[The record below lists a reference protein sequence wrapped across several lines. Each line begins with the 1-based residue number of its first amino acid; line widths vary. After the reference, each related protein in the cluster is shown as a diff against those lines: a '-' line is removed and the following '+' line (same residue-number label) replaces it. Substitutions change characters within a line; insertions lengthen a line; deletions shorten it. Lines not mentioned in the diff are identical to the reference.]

1 MVRPPTRWPG
11 TVSGALLALLA
22 TASLLTWSQ
31 PRSPEPLRLSVG
43 TGGTGGVYHV
53 YGAGLAQAA
62 TAYPGTEIVA
72 LTTAASVENNRLVAA
87 GDVDAAFTLA
97 DVAALAVAGDPPF
110 GEPLPVSAIARLY
123 DNHTHL
129 VVRADSPYETVA
141 DLAGSTVS
149 VGARG
154 SGTEMMA
161 ERLLDLAGAGEAA
174 PGARTGERD
183 VTRLRMPIGA
193 SARALEEGRIDA
205 FFWSGGL
212 PTQAVADLAERVP
225 VRLVDLADHVP
236 ELIDGYGEYF
246 SELPVP
252 AGTYSGVPAVRTI
265 GVPSLLVV
273 NASMPDDV
281 ARDLIRLLFDSR
293 AELVRFHPVALHL
306 HPRSAIAT
314 LPVPLHPGAAAYYRE
329 VKYANDEGDG

>member
-1 MVRPPTRWPG
+1 MVRSPTRWPG
-11 TVSGALLALLA
+11 TVSGALLTVLA

-31 PRSPEPLRLSVG
+31 PRPPEPLRLSVG

-53 YGAGLAQAA
+53 YGTGLAQAA
-62 TAYPGTEIVA
+62 TAYPDTEIVA
-72 LTTAASVENNRLVAA
+72 LTTAASVENNRMVAA
-87 GDVDAAFTLA
+87 GAVDAAFTLA

-129 VVRADSPYETVA
+129 VVRADSPYETVS
-141 DLAGSTVS
+141 DLAGNTVS

-161 ERLLDLAGAGEAA
+161 ERLLDLVGLGEAA

-183 VTRLRMPIGA
+183 VTRLQLSIGA

-212 PTQAVADLAERVP
+212 PTQAVADLAGRTP

-236 ELIDGYGEYF
+236 GLIDRHGEYF

-252 AGTYSGVPAVRTI
+252 AGTYPGVPAVRTI

-273 NASMPDDV
+273 SASMPDDV
-281 ARDLIRLLFDSR
+281 ARDLTRLLFDSR

-314 LPVPLHPGAAAYYRE
+314 LPVPLHPGAADYYRE
-329 VKYANDEGDG
+329 VKYANDDRDG